1 MRISTAQHY
10 RIPDIKGR
18 FSFYCVCC
26 MVKERRR
33 KKQVRRYG
41 VRKIKQILSGKERVY
56 TVHRG
61 MQRQVTQ
68 CSVICLMPQM
78 VPPA

>member
-26 MVKERRR
+26 MVKERR
-33 KKQVRRYG
+33 KKT
-41 VRKIKQILSGKERVY
+41 GKEIWSQENKADFEWKGARAYCTEVCRV
-56 TVHRG
+56 R
-61 MQRQVTQ
+61 
-68 CSVICLMPQM
+68 
-78 VPPA
+78 